1 MPVEYAMSWK
11 MYEELRWPQV
21 WNGKLKKMVK
31 SGKPLTEQELLK
43 YINTTFGLLREVT
56 KIKVIGDKS

>member
-21 WNGKLKKMVK
+21 WNGKLKKMVRV
-31 SGKPLTEQELLK
+31 GKPLTDRELLD
-43 YINTTFGLLREVT
+43 YINGTFGLLRKVT
-56 KIKVIGDKS
+56 KIKIMGK